1 MEHERLLDHGQASV
15 HVEPAGCDDVLLRE
29 NEELNA
35 CHPADDMRAPGARV
49 RDMSSRPAPIRRW
62 TYDRR

>member
-49 RDMSSRPAPIRRW
+49 FDMS
-62 TYDRR
+62 